1 MCVVEKSIIKIPK
14 IIIVLSLI
22 LFIWF
27 SMLGCRQVI
36 KKEQQIIT
44 GTVVYKYSPA
54 YSRCQFNDNN
64 KYIIVSYNNKN
75 YKFYGK
81 EYYNKYQ
88 IGDKVKC
95 TYEKTYFDD
104 NSYEYDITNIIEK
117 IK

>member
-1 MCVVEKSIIKIPK
+1 MKKSVNRTIKL
-14 IIIVLSLI
+14 IIILSLVFLI
-22 LFIWF
+22 GF
-27 SMLGCRQVI
+27 SLLGCRHVV
-36 KKEQQIIT
+36 KKEQQVIT
-44 GTVVYKYSPA
+44 GTVVDRRFTYYTKGSFYDS
-54 YSRCQFNDNN
+54 N
-64 KYIIVSYNNKN
+64 KYVIISYNNKN

-104 NSYEYDITNIIEK
+104 DSYEYNITNIIEK

>member
-1 MCVVEKSIIKIPK
+1 MKKSVNKTIKL
-14 IIIVLSLI
+14 IIILSLVFLI
-22 LFIWF
+22 GF
-27 SMLGCRQVI
+27 SLLGCRHVV
-36 KKEQQIIT
+36 KKEQQVVI
-44 GTVVYKYSPA
+44 GTVVDKYSPV
-54 YSRCQFNDNN
+54 YSKRPFNDNN
-64 KYIIVSYNNKN
+64 KYIIVTYNDKN

-104 NSYEYDITNIIEK
+104 NSYEYDVTNIIEK

>member
-1 MCVVEKSIIKIPK
+1 MNKSINRTIKL
-14 IIIVLSLI
+14 IIILSLV
-22 LFIWF
+22 FIIGF
-27 SMLGCRQVI
+27 SLLGCRHVV
-36 KKEQQIIT
+36 KKEQQVVI
-44 GTVVYKYSPA
+44 GTVIDKYSTV
-54 YSRCQFNDNN
+54 YTKGSFYDNN
-64 KYIIVSYNNKN
+64 KYIIVTYNDKN

-104 NSYEYDITNIIEK
+104 NSYEYDVTNIIEK

>member
-1 MCVVEKSIIKIPK
+1 MKQSVNRTIKL
-14 IIIVLSLI
+14 IIILSLVFLI
-22 LFIWF
+22 GF
-27 SMLGCRQVI
+27 SLLGCRHVV
-36 KKEQQIIT
+36 KKEQQVVT
-44 GTVVYKYSPA
+44 GTVVNKYSPV
-54 YSRCQFNDNN
+54 YSKRPLDDDN
-64 KYIIVSYNNKN
+64 KCIFVSYNNKN

-104 NSYEYDITNIIEK
+104 NSCEYYVSNIIEK

>member
-1 MCVVEKSIIKIPK
+1 MKKSVNRTIKL
-14 IIIVLSLI
+14 IIILSLVFLI
-22 LFIWF
+22 GF
-27 SMLGCRQVI
+27 SLLGCRHVV
-36 KKEQQIIT
+36 KKEQQ
-44 GTVVYKYSPA
+44 VVIGIVIDRRFTYYTKGSFY
-54 YSRCQFNDNN
+54 DNN
-64 KYIIVSYNNKN
+64 KYIIVTYNDKN

-104 NSYEYDITNIIEK
+104 NSCEYNLTNIIEK